1 MSVVSV
7 FFAVTHNGVL
17 TVLRQPCTTLYI
29 FVHVDCWVSG
39 HVVFAVVQLP
49 SPDRLFATPC
59 TAARQVPLAKK
70 DKASGKVWVGEADL
84 RVNRTK
90 LRSLASNEV
99 TMVTESQG
107 LDSKFL

>member
-1 MSVVSV
+1 M
-7 FFAVTHNGVL
+7 A
-17 TVLRQPCTTLYI
+17 
-29 FVHVDCWVSG
+29 
-39 HVVFAVVQLP
+39 
-49 SPDRLFATPC
+49 
-59 TAARQVPLAKK
+59 K